1 MLIYILIILAIVLSL
16 VHISN
21 VQPTFFIAI
30 LGTLGMAT
38 GLTLQGNIS
47 NFTAGILLKI
57 FRPFKLGEYV
67 SLEKI
72 SGTVLNID
80 IFYTIL
86 RTIDGKIAVVP
97 NNRIISGEIVNYSR
111 AAIRRNEFFIHVAHN
126 SDIKLVISVLKK
138 VVNKEDRVI
147 HNQDILIGLHELSP
161 NSLNFVVRCWSKTI
175 ELQTVYW
182 DLMYKFKKALDKNN
196 IQIACSNHF
205 FKSIKSKNIN
215 TKHTKNTK

>member
-1 MLIYILIILAIVLSL
+1 MLKYILIIIAIVLAL
-16 VHISN
+16 GHIST

-38 GLTLQGNIS
+38 GLTLQGTIS

-72 SGTVLNID
+72 SGTILNID

-86 RTIDGKIAVVP
+86 RTIDGKIAVIP
-97 NNRIISGEIVNYSR
+97 NNRIMSGEIVNYSR
-111 AAIRRNEFFIHVAHN
+111 ASIRRNEFFIHVAHD

-138 VVNKEDRVI
+138 VVNKEERVVQ
-147 HNQDILIGLHELSP
+147 NPDVLIGLHELSP
-161 NSLNFVVRCWSKTI
+161 NSLNFVVRCWSKTQ
-175 ELQTVYW
+175 ELQIVYW
-182 DLMYKFKKALDKNN
+182 DLMYKFKKELDKNN
-196 IQIACSNHF
+196 IHIACSDHF
-205 FKSIKSKNIN
+205 SKFLKSKKI
-215 TKHTKNTK
+215 KKISKKK